1 MKLLVSH
8 NGATQDD
15 MEVGLVPGARIVVET
30 TPGKGV
36 TVTAKADGTLRIE
49 VDVEPDD
56 GPSLSVVPEPAS

>member
-1 MKLLVSH
+1 
-8 NGATQDD
+8 